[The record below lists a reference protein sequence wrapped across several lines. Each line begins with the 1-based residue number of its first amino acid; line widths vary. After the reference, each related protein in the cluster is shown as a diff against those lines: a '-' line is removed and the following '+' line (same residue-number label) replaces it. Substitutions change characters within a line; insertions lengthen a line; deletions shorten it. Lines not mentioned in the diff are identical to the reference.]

1 MSQIL
6 IPNNKEI
13 ILSDKFNEDYHFFI
27 KPNSYDMTT
36 RRLEERKKYADFV
49 QWGRRNPVQFAEEIF
64 GVEFLDYQRYVFAS
78 SWNTPYVV
86 WCMGRNSGKSILGA
100 IFIMTKTLL
109 IPNHTSYI
117 LCGVGSQSIELFT
130 KIEKFTKGE
139 IDSFDQ
145 LTDIFQGELVKSQSN
160 TDGFTHNPSSYKFH
174 LYNGSSVFTLNGAFD
189 NNRSKR
195 SNLNFYDECMN
206 APDELFITSEPFTTQ
221 NSKFKM
227 GKNYSEERLLSSPDP
242 FPNQLIYASSA
253 GRTDQ
258 YFFKKY
264 KEASIHMD
272 AGDSRYFCADI
283 SSDVVLTA
291 TSHGKI
297 WPVPLL
303 TQETIDARMREDKE
317 AGLREYKNIFTSEGG
332 DGQIINRALIVRNSV
347 NRAPILRNDGSDS
360 MYAIAYDPARSYDN
374 SVIAVGQYYKDPQVG
389 WKMRMANVVNL
400 QDILKKTKT
409 PMNTPNQ
416 IKKLKQIILDYN
428 GEEAADY
435 ENISKILID
444 AGSGGAGVNIA
455 DFFLD
460 DWYEPGHEDDARY
473 KHRGLVDKE
482 YSEEEARNFPNAI
495 KNVIQLVSPSKYKSE
510 LYESMIEMINLNLVE
525 FPNAY
530 DDRGYIHLIY
540 EIDSKGTKTQRF
552 TFPSEKE
559 EKDLRKKGI
568 VVDTQIY
575 HLEKSEETALK
586 QIDAMKTEIVNMY
599 RFKQSTGKDRF
610 DLAPEK
616 VGKLNDDRSYCAALL
631 CWHLSQL
638 RRKDIINKPKQKNN
652 KPSFKIS
659 KEPKKW
665 GRY

>member
-1 MSQIL
+1 MTQIL
-6 IPNNKEI
+6 IPNKEI
-13 ILSDKFNEDYHFFI
+13 ITSDKFNEEYHFFI

-109 IPNHTSYI
+109 VPNHTSYI

-145 LTDIFQGELVKSQSN
+145 LTDIFQGELVKSQANS
-160 TDGFTHNPSSYKFH
+160 DGFTHNPASYKFH

-206 APDELFITSEPFTTQ
+206 SPDELFITSEPFTTQ

-227 GKNYSEERLLSSPDP
+227 GKNYSEEKLLSTPDP

-264 KEASIHMD
+264 REASIHMD
-272 AGDSRYFCADI
+272 AGDPRYFCADI

-291 TSHGKI
+291 TSHGKV
-297 WPVPLL
+297 WPIPLL

-332 DGQIINRALIVRNSV
+332 DGQIISRALIIRNSV
-347 NRAPILRNDGSDS
+347 NRTPILKNDLSDS
-360 MYAIAYDPARSYDN
+360 RYAIAYDPARSYDN
-374 SVIAVGQYYKDPQVG
+374 SVIAIGQYYKDPIVG
-389 WKMRMANVVNL
+389 WKMRIANVVNL
-400 QDILKKTKT
+400 QDVFKKTKT

-416 IKKLKQIILDYN
+416 IKKLKQIIIDYN
-428 GEEAADY
+428 GEEVADY

-455 DFFLD
+455 DFFME
-460 DWYEPGHEDDARY
+460 DWYEPGHENDLKY
-473 KHRGLVDKE
+473 LHRGLVDKE

-495 KNVIQLVSPSKYKSE
+495 KDVIRLVSPSKYKSE
-510 LYESMIEMINLNLVE
+510 LYESMIEMMNLNLVE

-540 EIDSKGTKTQRF
+540 EINSKGIRTQRY

-559 EKDLRKKGI
+559 EKELAKKGI
-568 VVDTQIY
+568 TVETQIY
-575 HLEKSEETALK
+575 HLDKAEETALK
-586 QIDAMKTEIVNMY
+586 QIDAMKTEVVNMY
-599 RFKQSTGKDRF
+599 RFKQASGKDRF
-610 DLAPEK
+610 DLAPDK
-616 VGKLNDDRSYCAALL
+616 IGKLNDDRSYCCALL

-638 RRKDIINKPKQKNN
+638 RRKEIINKPKQKSNR
-652 KPSFKIS
+652 PAFKIS
-659 KEPKKW
+659 KEPKRW
-665 GRY
+665 GKY